1 MKNFALFV
9 CMFIALSN
17 AALAQKGTIRLSIID
32 DDTGEPLIGAT
43 ALVVGTTIG
52 SVADMDGKASI
63 ANLDPG
69 HYNVQVSFVSY
80 QSQTVQNVE
89 VGATPVVL
97 TIRMKPES
105 VGLDEVVVEARA
117 LRNTENALLTIQKKS
132 QVLLDAISS
141 EQFSK
146 NGDSDAAAAVR
157 RVTGVSVEGG
167 KYIYVR
173 GLG

>member
-1 MKNFALFV
+1 
-9 CMFIALSN
+9 
-17 AALAQKGTIRLSIID
+17 
-32 DDTGEPLIGAT
+32 
-43 ALVVGTTIG
+43 
-52 SVADMDGKASI
+52 
-63 ANLDPG
+63 
-69 HYNVQVSFVSY
+69 
-80 QSQTVQNVE
+80 NVE

-105 VGLDEVVVEARA
+105 VGLDEVAVEARA

-132 QVLLDAISS
+132 QVLLDPISS

-173 GLG
+173 GLGDRYSKTTLNNAGLPSLDPNKNAVQLDLFPSNLIDNIIVYKAFSPE